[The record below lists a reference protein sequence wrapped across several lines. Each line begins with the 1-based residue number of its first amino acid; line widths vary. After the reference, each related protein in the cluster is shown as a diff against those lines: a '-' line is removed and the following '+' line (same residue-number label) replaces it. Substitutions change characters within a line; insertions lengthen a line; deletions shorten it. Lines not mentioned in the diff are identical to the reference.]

1 MVFFVVKIAY
11 LIHKNLNHGLVK
23 NVNGKLFNGM
33 KLNTG
38 IVKLTI
44 QNIPVITCNIMGGNM
59 AERKKFEL
67 NKGGFFQ
74 SMANRKTEMKKKHAR
89 SVVARKKNAKKKST

>member
-1 MVFFVVKIAY
+1 M
-11 LIHKNLNHGLVK
+11 
-23 NVNGKLFNGM
+23 
-33 KLNTG
+33 
-38 IVKLTI
+38 
-44 QNIPVITCNIMGGNM
+44 M